1 MSSNNHCIVKEFP
14 LPDREY
20 RVAPA
25 QCWDA
30 SVNNRTPCAPPRRGK
45 RRRRP
50 LLPLL
55 LLGLVLF
62 CGGFALG
69 RAALARE
76 PSSQACGTPAS
87 ILAPADGGRRDGVMP
102 ELPAGAE
109 EPDWVSLAREPDP
122 AASPEDWKLLL
133 VNWETP
139 LPEDFSIPRLT
150 QLVNGHA
157 IDSRAYPDLQR
168 MMDDA
173 RAAGLRP
180 TICSSYRTR
189 DKQEELFE
197 NKVQSLL
204 AEGYGRA
211 EAEEQAAMWVAR
223 PDTSEH
229 QAGLAVDIV
238 DKSYQL
244 LDQRQEETAVQQ
256 WLMAHCAEY
265 GYILRYPTDKSVL
278 TGVNY
283 EPWHYRY
290 VGVEAAAEIMER
302 GICLEEYLAEISG

>member
-1 MSSNNHCIVKEFP
+1 MSSDRPCIVKDFP
-14 LPDREY
+14 IPDREY

-25 QCWDA
+25 RCWDA
-30 SVNNRTPCAPPRRGK
+30 GVKIGCAPPRRSK
-45 RRRRP
+45 RRRRS
-50 LLPLL
+50 LLPLA
-55 LLGLVLF
+55 LLGLALF
-62 CGGFALG
+62 AGGFALG

-76 PSSQACGTPAS
+76 PSSQVCGIPVS
-87 ILAPADGGRRDGVMP
+87 ILGPEGGGRTDGVMP
-102 ELPAGAE
+102 ETSAGQGP
-109 EPDWVSLAREPDP
+109 PDWAALDREPDS
-122 AASPEDWKLLL
+122 AAALEDWKLLL
-133 VNWETP
+133 VNREKP

-150 QLVNGHA
+150 QLANGHA

-180 TICSSYRTR
+180 TICSSCRTW

-211 EAEEQAAMWVAR
+211 EAEERAAMWVAR
-223 PDTSEH
+223 PGTSEH

-244 LDQRQEETAVQQ
+244 LDQGQEETAVQK
-256 WLMAHCAEY
+256 WLMAHCAQY
-265 GYILRYPTDKSVL
+265 GYILRYPSDKSAL

-290 VGVEAAAEIMER
+290 VGTEAAAEIMER
-302 GICLEEYLAEISG
+302 GICLEEYLAGN